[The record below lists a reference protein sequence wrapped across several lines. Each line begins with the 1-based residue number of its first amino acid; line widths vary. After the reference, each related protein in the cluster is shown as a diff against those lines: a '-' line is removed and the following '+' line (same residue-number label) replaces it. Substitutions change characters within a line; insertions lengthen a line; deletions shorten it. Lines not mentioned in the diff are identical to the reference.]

1 MNSGVKGMSKTK
13 VIAVIAL
20 LFGATMAAEKG
31 SVMTFNA
38 TLGPRKT
45 TMTKTI
51 EKHMKKFEF
60 LN

>member
-1 MNSGVKGMSKTK
+1 MSKTK